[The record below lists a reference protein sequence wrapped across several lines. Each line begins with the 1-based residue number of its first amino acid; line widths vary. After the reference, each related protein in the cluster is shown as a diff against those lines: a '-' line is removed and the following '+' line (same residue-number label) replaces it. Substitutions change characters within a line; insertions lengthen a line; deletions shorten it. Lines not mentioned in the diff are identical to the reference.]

1 MGVVFWLLGEVVR
14 AAELFQE
21 IGASIPHVS
30 HVGTIA
36 QGNLH
41 AAMFEVMRGNHVRAA
56 EVIRA
61 LASVAYEHDLALWK
75 TLAFFLEGWSTWHAG
90 DRNAGLVQM
99 RAGVAQLAE
108 REITLFG
115 GLIRAELAQAEAESG
130 EVDAS
135 LITLENAL
143 EYCERIGQRWFDAE
157 IHRIRGE
164 ILLKK
169 HADSPAPA
177 EDAYRAAIAIAQ
189 RQKARSF
196 ELRAAHSLAKL
207 YQLTRRLAEAHAV
220 LAPALQGFLA
230 TPEMPEIAE
239 AQALLAT
246 LAQSDDVKAATEQHR
261 RRLDLQTSYGQ
272 ALLWARGFTAEETKA
287 AFARVDE
294 IVGPAKDLA
303 TRIAIC
309 DAQCLRSFM
318 RGEYREAREIAEIL
332 VQEAGADA
340 RSAEVGTVRRMLG
353 LVHLYQ
359 GNLKEAQS
367 ILEREATEFQL
378 GPAGHVTAAAF
389 LALTEWHLG
398 EIERARQS
406 IERAIQRA
414 DETADAASI
423 GTALFF
429 RTVLESRRDDVS
441 ATRLAADALLG
452 LSEQYGMKTYSDQG
466 KVYANWARGR
476 LLDPDFGAN
485 ELEQALTAYTAEG
498 NRADAPSL
506 YGLLAELEASEPG
519 PESSLPSI
527 DRGLAIA
534 DETGEHFTD
543 PYLHRLR
550 GELLLKRN
558 PSEPAPVE
566 EAFKAAI
573 AAAKV
578 QGARSY
584 ELLAS
589 LSLAKLY
596 QSTGRPVEAYA
607 VLAPAL
613 EGFSPTPE
621 MPEIA
626 VAQALL
632 VAIEA
637 GVHVR
642 HE

>member
-1 MGVVFWLLGEVVR
+1 
-14 AAELFQE
+14 
-21 IGASIPHVS
+21 
-30 HVGTIA
+30 
-36 QGNLH
+36 
-41 AAMFEVMRGNHVRAA
+41 
-56 EVIRA
+56 
-61 LASVAYEHDLALWK
+61 
-75 TLAFFLEGWSTWHAG
+75 
-90 DRNAGLVQM
+90 
-99 RAGVAQLAE
+99 
-108 REITLFG
+108 
-115 GLIRAELAQAEAESG
+115 
-130 EVDAS
+130 
-135 LITLENAL
+135 
-143 EYCERIGQRWFDAE
+143 
-157 IHRIRGE
+157 
-164 ILLKK
+164 
-169 HADSPAPA
+169 
-177 EDAYRAAIAIAQ
+177 
-189 RQKARSF
+189 
-196 ELRAAHSLAKL
+196 
-207 YQLTRRLAEAHAV
+207 
-220 LAPALQGFLA
+220 
-230 TPEMPEIAE
+230 
-239 AQALLAT
+239 
-246 LAQSDDVKAATEQHR
+246 
-261 RRLDLQTSYGQ
+261 
-272 ALLWARGFTAEETKA
+272 
-287 AFARVDE
+287 
-294 IVGPAKDLA
+294 
-303 TRIAIC
+303 
-309 DAQCLRSFM
+309 M
-318 RGEYREAREIAEIL
+318 RGEYREAREIAEVL
-332 VQEAGADA
+332 LREAGEDA
-340 RSAEVGTVRRMLG
+340 RGAEVGTVHRMLG

-378 GPAGHVTAAAF
+378 SPAGHVTAAAF

-406 IERAIQRA
+406 IDGAIQRA

-476 LLDPDFGAN
+476 LLDPDFGAS
-485 ELEQALTAYTAEG
+485 ELEQALTAYIAEG

-506 YGLLAELEASEPG
+506 YGLLAELEASELG

-566 EAFKAAI
+566 EAFKAAL

-596 QSTGRPVEAYA
+596 QSIGRHADA
-607 VLAPAL
+607 HAILAPAL
-613 EGFSPTPE
+613 AGFTPTDE

-626 VAQALL
+626 EAQALL
-632 VAIEA
+632 VAIEPTRMWA
-637 GVHVR
+637 TNKHRYGLAFVLF
-642 HE
+642 

>member
-1 MGVVFWLLGEVVR
+1 
-14 AAELFQE
+14 
-21 IGASIPHVS
+21 
-30 HVGTIA
+30 
-36 QGNLH
+36 
-41 AAMFEVMRGNHVRAA
+41 
-56 EVIRA
+56 
-61 LASVAYEHDLALWK
+61 
-75 TLAFFLEGWSTWHAG
+75 
-90 DRNAGLVQM
+90 
-99 RAGVAQLAE
+99 
-108 REITLFG
+108 
-115 GLIRAELAQAEAESG
+115 
-130 EVDAS
+130 
-135 LITLENAL
+135 
-143 EYCERIGQRWFDAE
+143 
-157 IHRIRGE
+157 
-164 ILLKK
+164 
-169 HADSPAPA
+169 
-177 EDAYRAAIAIAQ
+177 
-189 RQKARSF
+189 
-196 ELRAAHSLAKL
+196 
-207 YQLTRRLAEAHAV
+207 
-220 LAPALQGFLA
+220 
-230 TPEMPEIAE
+230 
-239 AQALLAT
+239 
-246 LAQSDDVKAATEQHR
+246 
-261 RRLDLQTSYGQ
+261 
-272 ALLWARGFTAEETKA
+272 
-287 AFARVDE
+287 
-294 IVGPAKDLA
+294 
-303 TRIAIC
+303 
-309 DAQCLRSFM
+309 M
-318 RGEYREAREIAEIL
+318 RGEYREAREIAEVL
-332 VQEAGADA
+332 LREAGEDA
-340 RSAEVGTVRRMLG
+340 RGAEVGTVHRMLG

-378 GPAGHVTAAAF
+378 GPADHVTAAAF

-476 LLDPDFGAN
+476 LLDPDFGAS
-485 ELEQALTAYTAEG
+485 ELEQALTAYIAEG

-506 YGLLAELEASEPG
+506 YGLLAELEASELG

-566 EAFKAAI
+566 EAFKAAL

-596 QSTGRPVEAYA
+596 QSIGRHADA
-607 VLAPAL
+607 HAILAPAL
-613 EGFSPTPE
+613 AGFTPTDE

-626 VAQALL
+626 EAQALL
-632 VAIEA
+632 VAIEPTRMWA
-637 GVHVR
+637 TNKHRYGLAFVLF
-642 HE
+642 